1 MIFRYSCN
9 FVCLW
14 VAFLLSA
21 AACSDENAAAG
32 LAGLAPESSTGAA
45 AASPGASNP
54 VGAVCGDGVIGDGE
68 QCDDGNDLP
77 ADGCGSSCRVEGGFE
92 CTEPG
97 VACAAAI
104 CGNGVLGGG
113 EQCDDG
119 NLLGGGQLVDGDGC
133 NSVCELEVGFK
144 CDVPGQPCSP
154 TRCGDM
160 VVEGLEQC
168 DDGNKDYFD
177 GCDPVCRRELNC
189 TGGVCVA
196 ECGDGLKLPQEAC
209 DDGNV
214 FGGDGCSARCELETG
229 FACVDSSADPPATLA
244 LPVVI
249 RDFSPWDCRV
259 ENNNSNCSFAGAHPD
274 FQTFSGS
281 GATQGLVEVQLGPG
295 GRPVYTGVAQGSQ
308 MTSAQSFSEWYQDVD
323 GVNLSFVREIPLT
336 RNPSGAYEFLDAS
349 FFPISDVGWPQVAA
363 TPPPENLR
371 NGGKNFYFTTVT
383 RVFFEYQPGQSLNF
397 SGDDDVWVFVDG
409 RLVLDIG
416 GLHPEVA
423 DSFTLNGATTDR
435 SGAPLNLNE
444 GGIYD
449 LVLFHAERRTG
460 QSNFNLTLNNFEAPL
475 TRCTTICGDGIKTP
489 QEQCDDGNL
498 IDDDDC
504 SNDCMRKDLQGGLI

>member
-1 MIFRYSCN
+1 
-9 FVCLW
+9 
-14 VAFLLSA
+14 
-21 AACSDENAAAG
+21 
-32 LAGLAPESSTGAA
+32 
-45 AASPGASNP
+45 
-54 VGAVCGDGVIGDGE
+54 
-68 QCDDGNDLP
+68 
-77 ADGCGSSCRVEGGFE
+77 
-92 CTEPG
+92 
-97 VACAAAI
+97 
-104 CGNGVLGGG
+104 
-113 EQCDDG
+113 
-119 NLLGGGQLVDGDGC
+119 
-133 NSVCELEVGFK
+133 
-144 CDVPGQPCSP
+144 
-154 TRCGDM
+154 
-160 VVEGLEQC
+160 
-168 DDGNKDYFD
+168 
-177 GCDPVCRRELNC
+177 
-189 TGGVCVA
+189 
-196 ECGDGLKLPQEAC
+196 
-209 DDGNV
+209 
-214 FGGDGCSARCELETG
+214 
-229 FACVDSSADPPATLA
+229 
-244 LPVVI
+244 
-249 RDFSPWDCRV
+249 
-259 ENNNSNCSFAGAHPD
+259 
-274 FQTFSGS
+274 
-281 GATQGLVEVQLGPG
+281 
-295 GRPVYTGVAQGSQ
+295 
-308 MTSAQSFSEWYQDVD
+308 
-323 GVNLSFVREIPLT
+323 
-336 RNPSGAYEFLDAS
+336 DAS